1 MFGKK
6 RKIFKKTA
14 IKQAMKDAREL
25 DYNKDGSVQINVGL
39 KSADDFFSPYSYLTY
54 ELMNPDVIEYINM
67 NEASIPANEEVSLD
81 IYTET
86 PTTNEEKI
94 RIRKAVKR
102 HHAEQLVIT
111 DKKLKRNTITGLSFI
126 LLGIIILFVEALVYS
141 MIVNMY
147 IDTILAVV
155 GWLFLWDGLEIMLED
170 RAELV
175 RKRNRSIRLM
185 NAKVHVRKY
194 SQKIQREYGIGDFEE
209 DDDDEG

>member
-14 IKQAMKDAREL
+14 VKQALKEARSL
-25 DYNKDGSVQINVGL
+25 DYNEDGSVQINVGL
-39 KSADDFFSPYSYLTY
+39 KSADDFFSPHSYLTY
-54 ELMNPDVIEYINM
+54 ELMNPSVIEYINM
-67 NEASIPANEEVSLD
+67 NEASIPANEEISLD

-111 DKKLKRNTITGLSFI
+111 EKRLRRNLISGIIFSLIGVLI
-126 LLGIIILFVEALVYS
+126 LLAEAILYS
-141 MIVNMY
+141 IVQNMY
-147 IDTILAVV
+147 IDTLLAVI
-155 GWLFLWDGLEIMLED
+155 GWLFLWDGIEVMLHD
-170 RAELV
+170 RYELV

-194 SQKIQREYGIGDFEE
+194 SQKIQREYKIGDFES
-209 DDDDEG
+209 DEEE

>member
-14 IKQAMKDAREL
+14 IKQAMKEAREL

-39 KSADDFFSPYSYLTY
+39 QTADDFFSPHSYLTY
-54 ELMNPDVIEYINM
+54 ELMNPSVVEYINM
-67 NEASIPANEEVSLD
+67 CEATIPAHEDVTLD

-86 PTTNEEKI
+86 ATTNEEKI

-111 DKKLKRNTITGLSFI
+111 EKRLKRNLITGIIFSLIGVLI
-126 LLGIIILFVEALVYS
+126 LLAEAILYS
-141 MIVNMY
+141 YVQNMY
-147 IDTILAVV
+147 VDTLLAVI
-155 GWLFLWDGLEIMLED
+155 GWLFLWDGVEIMLND
-170 RAELV
+170 RYELV

-209 DDDDEG
+209 DEENEE